1 MSNPQAYIRKLFE
14 ARHQK
19 IAEADTQLFDR
30 FMQQETITNAAQL
43 ILNTQQTVMDKWQV
57 WKRADEIIRQ
67 NIYIPNA
74 TVGKPYEAKLDFIQL
89 GWNDIVQYELTG
101 LENIGLSYDHTG
113 ELLTGTPTDSGDI
126 KLTLTFKLSGEP
138 EETPLHE
145 KAITLIVNPNARLL
159 WKDILSNKE
168 DPFWKEDTAT
178 ALDDLSGKKIVAA
191 SKRGRSHANTG
202 CFRDDDFAFQHYAA
216 TGWNIVVVADGA
228 GSAKLAREG
237 SRLACAA
244 VVNYFAEH
252 LTTAVSD
259 EFETVLTAYLS
270 DENKEVASKSIS
282 QFIYQHLSKA
292 AFFVHQHLAQKTTE
306 LSVTLKDFHTTLSF
320 TLFKKFNAGY
330 AFLSFGVGDSPMA
343 VLDINLSEVT
353 LLNTLDVGTYGGG
366 TRFITMPEIF
376 QADTFASRFRFKW
389 LPDFAYLLLMTDG
402 IYDPKFSVE
411 AALEKV
417 ENWQE
422 LIADLKGVNEDGVAL
437 NFSYDNPELPAQLST
452 WLDFWSPG
460 NHDDRTLAIVF

>member
-1 MSNPQAYIRKLFE
+1 MSNPQPYIQKLFE
-14 ARHQK
+14 ARQLK
-19 IAEADTQLFDR
+19 IAESDTKLFDS
-30 FMQQETITNAAQL
+30 FIQQETIISAAQL
-43 ILNTQQTVMDKWQV
+43 ILNTQQNIMDKWQV

-67 NIYIPNA
+67 PVSIPNA

-101 LENIGLSYDHTG
+101 LETISLQHNHQT
-113 ELLTGTPTDSGDI
+113 ELLTGTPTDNGDI
-126 KLTLTFKLSGEP
+126 KLTLSFKLSGET
-138 EETPLHE
+138 EESSLH
-145 KAITLIVNPNARLL
+145 KKIITLIVNPNAKLL
-159 WKDILSNKE
+159 WKDIASNKE

-178 ALDDLSGKKIVAA
+178 ALGDLGERKIVVA

-202 CFRDDDFAFQHYAA
+202 GFRDDDFAYQHDTT

-228 GSAKLAREG
+228 GSAKFSREG
-237 SRLACAA
+237 ARLACATVVQYFTDTLTAA
-244 VVNYFAEH
+244 VN
-252 LTTAVSD
+252 D
-259 EFETVLTAYLS
+259 EFETLLTAYTT

-292 AFFVHQHLAQKTTE
+292 VLSAHQQLAQKATE
-306 LSVTLKDFHTTLSF
+306 FGATLKDFHTTLSF
-320 TLFKKFNAGY
+320 TLFKKFTAGY

-343 VLDINLSEVT
+343 VLDESITEVT

-376 QADTFASRFRFKW
+376 QMDTFPSRFRFKW
-389 LPDFAYLLLMTDG
+389 LPDFSYLMLMTDG

-417 ENWQE
+417 ENWQA
-422 LIADLKGVNEDGVAL
+422 LIADLNGRNEDGVAL
-437 NFSYDNPELPAQLST
+437 NLSHDNQELPDQLAA